1 MATEVP
7 TSTLGSM
14 SRGPDLART
23 PPGVYRLVERL
34 IVARPVEDTLVGVV
48 LVFRTGS
55 LVWMAALVGSTL
67 ANDPG
72 ADERLVVGSMIVA
85 VVWTVATFVAARAG
99 VLGEPWYALVDGIA
113 ALAMSLAP
121 GLADAEFRFFG
132 GMPLSWLFVAALAGG
147 FAWVIWSSLLIG
159 ALQVA
164 GVWVLDTG
172 YGPTEII
179 GQVMIFVVP
188 AVVIGFAFDTLRWAE
203 GALAEERSKRI
214 VEQERADVADRLHD
228 SVLQTLSLIEGRTT
242 DPEIRNLARRERRKL
257 RGLIDRLAFG
267 DDTSIKARLL
277 ELTEDVEDDHLISV
291 EVAIVGNASMDQE
304 LERLVA
310 VVHEA
315 LLNAAKH
322 SGSDRVSVY
331 VEIGADSVLATVK
344 DDGDGLERN
353 EAKRRLEARYLDR
366 LGAGA
371 IRATVR
377 SGTDQPTVVEVEM
390 ARGAHG

>member
-1 MATEVP
+1 MVANQP
-7 TSTLGSM
+7 PSTLGAM
-14 SRGPDLART
+14 SDRHDAART

-55 LVWMAALVGSTL
+55 LVWMAALVVSTL
-67 ANDPG
+67 ANDAE
-72 ADERLVVGSMIVA
+72 ADERIVVGSMIVA
-85 VVWTVATFVAARAG
+85 VLWTIATFVVARAD
-99 VLGEPWYALVDGIA
+99 VLGRKWYALVDGAI
-113 ALAMSLAP
+113 ALAMSLTP
-121 GLADAEFRFFG
+121 GIAGAEFRFFG

-147 FAWVIWSSLLIG
+147 FAWVIWASLLIG

-164 GVWVLDTG
+164 GVFVLETG
-172 YGPTEII
+172 YGPTETI
-179 GQVMIFVVP
+179 GQVMIFLVP

-203 GALAEERSKRI
+203 GALAEERSRRI

-242 DPEIRNLARRERRKL
+242 EPAIRNLARRERRKL
-257 RGLIDRLAFG
+257 RGLIDRLSFG

-277 ELTEDVEDDHLISV
+277 ELAEDVEDDHLITV
-291 EVAIVGNASMDQE
+291 ESAIVGNASMDQA

-315 LLNAAKH
+315 LVNAAKH

-331 VEIGADSVLATVK
+331 VEVGAETVLATVK
-344 DDGDGLERN
+344 DDGVGLERT
-353 EAKRRLEARYLDR
+353 EAKRRLESRYLQR
-366 LGAGA
+366 LGGGA

-377 SGTDQPTVVEVEM
+377 SGPDQPTVVEVEM
-390 ARGAHG
+390 ARDADA